1 MQTSS
6 FSTNFAATASALAA
20 GLVFGLG
27 LTISGMI
34 NPQKVLGFLDIAGIG
49 TGSWDPT
56 LAFVMGGAIL
66 VTLPGFRLL
75 RRRGAPV
82 FSQMFR
88 FPTRQDVD
96 ARLAGGSALFGVG
109 WGLAGFCPGPA
120 LAAFGATLGGAA
132 SIGAG
137 ALPAVAVFVIA
148 MVLGLITPRLLP
160 SGGQKITP
168 SKTAAAGQD
177 G

>member
-1 MQTSS
+1 MTSS
-6 FSTNFAATASALAA
+6 PTSTSRTNVAAVGTALAA

-34 NPQKVLGFLDIAGIG
+34 NPAKVLGFLDLFGA
-49 TGSWDPT
+49 WDPT
-56 LAFVMGGAIL
+56 LAFVMGGAVL

-88 FPTRQDVD
+88 FPTRSDID
-96 ARLAGGSALFGVG
+96 PRLVGGSALFGVG

-120 LAAFGATLGGAA
+120 LAALGAGIGGAA
-132 SIGAG
+132 LSGSG
-137 ALPAVAVFVIA
+137 VTAVAVFVAA
-148 MVLGLITPRLLP
+148 MLAGLAVPRLLP
-160 SGGQKITP
+160 TGGPRTTSP
-168 SKTAAAGQD
+168 APTRQD